1 MQKRDE
7 SEQFRYLLKKH
18 LRTVF
23 LQKFEQSADVEIAE
37 DAIIYEGVQFIGKCK
52 VGSGTIIYPNSVID
66 SSTIGENCV
75 IKSSYIENSVVKNGV
90 KIGPFAHLRPNSVI
104 EDDCKIGNF
113 VEIKNATLGQGT
125 AASHLAYVG
134 DVDVGAHCNIGCGA
148 IFVNYDGNNKFR
160 STVGDNCFVGSNCNV
175 IAPVNIANNTYICAG
190 TTVTDDSEEYDFII
204 GRARPVV
211 KKERAKKYLT
221 RREEKKA

>member
-1 MQKRDE
+1 MQKEKE
-7 SEQFRYLLKKH
+7 SDQFRSLLKKH

-23 LQKFEQSADVEIAE
+23 LQKFEQSEDVEIAE

-66 SSTIGENCV
+66 NSIIGEDCV
-75 IKSSYIENSVVKNGV
+75 IKSSYVEESIVKNGV
-90 KIGPFAHLRPNSVI
+90 KIGPFAHLRPNSVV
-104 EDDCKIGNF
+104 EDNCKIGNF

-134 DVDVGAHCNIGCGA
+134 DADVGAHCNIGCGA

-175 IAPVNIANNTYICAG
+175 IAPVNIAKNTYICAG
-190 TTVTDDSEEYDFII
+190 TTVTDNTDEYDFVI
-204 GRARPVV
+204 GRVRPLV
-211 KKERAKKYLT
+211 KKDRAKQYLT
-221 RREEKKA
+221 KREEKKA